1 MVRPLIKSHLKMGGM
16 KLWRKLLRNT
26 FKGLQVLNNS
36 VDVASVICIPP
47 VHVVLL
53 QRHQD
58 RNDRDLSEPSDDQ
71 LLHQTLAW
79 EEKGLSPA
87 KYTF

>member
-1 MVRPLIKSHLKMGGM
+1 MGGM
-16 KLWRKLLRNT
+16 KLWRKLLCNT

-36 VDVASVICIPP
+36 VDLASVICIPP

-58 RNDRDLSEPSDDQ
+58 RNGLYLSEPSDDQ
-71 LLHQTLAW
+71 LLHQTLAR
-79 EEKGLSPA
+79 EEKRLSSA